1 MTGVSSAVTA
11 LTGVAPHF
19 TAATTPATRGSD
31 GNLHRNRCTDTGL
44 ATRQMDDGAERVD
57 ASIRFD
63 ECMADSLDFVAH
75 CRKVDRDFVGKRA
88 CHFTIKR
95 A

>member
-1 MTGVSSAVTA
+1 MTGVPSAITA

-19 TAATTPATRGSD
+19 SAATTPATRGSD
-31 GNLHRNRCTDTGL
+31 GNLQRNRYTNAGL
-44 ATRQMDDGAERVD
+44 ATRQVDYGGERVD

-75 CRKVDRDFVGKRA
+75 CRKVDCHFVGKRA
-88 CHFTIKR
+88 CDLTIKR